1 MAVRVRD
8 YNKVQPE
15 TMSELPETTQIP
27 QQLSG
32 QRLDVALAEMFPQ
45 FSRNRLK
52 QWVQDGQILLDG
64 EVMKPKAKVFA
75 GQWLSLKIEPGDE
88 NESCE
93 PEDIPLNIVH
103 QDDALIVINKP
114 AGLVVHPAV
123 GHRSGTLQNA
133 LLFHD
138 AALSRVPRAGI
149 VHRLDKDTTGLMVVA
164 RTLQAHT
171 YLVDQLQQRLITREY
186 QALVH
191 GVMTGGGEIDQPI
204 GRHPHDRLRMAV
216 REGGREA
223 LTHYRLLQRFR
234 CHSHIQLKLDSGR
247 THQIR
252 VHMQHLHHAVVGDPV
267 YAGRMRLPPDA
278 SPEFIAALRDFKRQA
293 LHAWRLS
300 LQHPDTGEALSWEAL
315 IPADMEALRLQML
328 ADLEQHGDA

>member
-1 MAVRVRD
+1 MAFRVRD

-15 TMSELPETTQIP
+15 TMSDLPETTQIP

-64 EVMKPKAKVFA
+64 EVVKPKARVFV
-75 GQWLSLKIEPGDE
+75 GQWLGLNIEPSDE

-93 PEDIPLNIVH
+93 PEDIPLDIVH
-103 QDDALIVINKP
+103 QDEALIVINKP

-191 GVMTGGGEIDQPI
+191 GVLTGGGEINQPI
-204 GRHPHDRLRMAV
+204 GRHPRDRLRMAV
-216 REGGREA
+216 REDGREA

-252 VHMQHLHHAVVGDPV
+252 VHMQYLRHPVVGDPV
-267 YAGRMRLPPDA
+267 YAGRMRLPPNA
-278 SPEFIAALRDFKRQA
+278 SAEFTAALQNFKRQA

-300 LQHPDTGEALSWEAL
+300 LQHPDTGESLSWEVP
-315 IPADMEALRLQML
+315 IPADMEALRLLML
-328 ADLEQHGDA
+328 DDLKQHGDA

>member
-300 LQHPDTGEALSWEAL
+300 LQHPDTGEALSWEAP

>member
-1 MAVRVRD
+1 
-8 YNKVQPE
+8 
-15 TMSELPETTQIP
+15 
-27 QQLSG
+27 
-32 QRLDVALAEMFPQ
+32 
-45 FSRNRLK
+45 
-52 QWVQDGQILLDG
+52 
-64 EVMKPKAKVFA
+64 
-75 GQWLSLKIEPGDE
+75 
-88 NESCE
+88 
-93 PEDIPLNIVH
+93 VH

-300 LQHPDTGEALSWEAL
+300 LQHPDTGEALSWEAP
-315 IPADMEALRLQML
+315 IPSDMEALRLQML

>member
-8 YNKVQPE
+8 YNKVQLE
-15 TMSELPETTQIP
+15 TMSDLPETTQIP

-64 EVMKPKAKVFA
+64 EVVKPKAKVFA
-75 GQWLSLKIEPGDE
+75 NQWLSLKVEPGDE
-88 NESCE
+88 NEACE
-93 PEDIPLNIVH
+93 PEDIPLNIVY

-191 GVMTGGGEIDQPI
+191 GVLTGGGEIDQPI
-204 GRHPHDRLRMAV
+204 GRHPHDRLRMAI
-216 REGGREA
+216 REDGREA

-252 VHMQHLHHAVVGDPV
+252 VHMQYLRHPVVGDPV
-267 YAGRMRLPPDA
+267 YAGRMRLPPNA
-278 SPEFIAALRDFKRQA
+278 SAEFIAALQDFKRQA

-300 LQHPDTGEALSWEAL
+300 LQHPDTGEAMSWEAP
-315 IPADMEALRLQML
+315 IPSDMEALRLLMQD
-328 ADLEQHGDA
+328 DLEQHGDA

>member
-1 MAVRVRD
+1 MAIRVRD
-8 YNKVQPE
+8 YNKVQIQA
-15 TMSELPETTQIP
+15 MSDLPETIQIP

-45 FSRNRLK
+45 YSRNRLK

-64 EVMKPKAKVFA
+64 AVVKPKAKVFA
-75 GQWLSLKIEPGDE
+75 TQWLSLQVEPGDE
-88 NESCE
+88 NEACE
-93 PEDIPLNIVH
+93 AEDIALDIVH
-103 QDDALIVINKP
+103 QDAALIIINKP
-114 AGLVVHPAV
+114 AGLVVHPAA

-149 VHRLDKDTTGLMVVA
+149 VHRLEKDTTGLMVVA

-191 GVMTGGGEIDQPI
+191 GVMTGGGEVNQPI
-204 GRHPHDRLRMAV
+204 GRHPRDRLRMAV
-216 REGGREA
+216 REDGRES
-223 LTHYRLLQRFR
+223 LTHYRLCQRFR
-234 CHSHIQLKLDSGR
+234 CHSHVQLTLETGR

-252 VHMQHLHHAVVGDPV
+252 VHMQHLRHAVVGDLV

-278 SPEFIAALRDFKRQA
+278 SPEFIEALRSFKRQA

-300 LQHPDTGEALSWEAL
+300 LQHPDSGDALSWEAPL
-315 IPADMEALRLQML
+315 PADMEALRQQML
-328 ADLEQHGDA
+328 ADLELHGAG

>member
-1 MAVRVRD
+1 MVLRVAD
-8 YNKVQPE
+8 YNKVQIQ
-15 TMSELPETTQIP
+15 TMSDLPETAQIP

-32 QRLDVALAEMFPQ
+32 QRLDVALAEMFPE
-45 FSRNRLK
+45 FSRSRLK

-64 EVMKPKAKVFA
+64 EVVKPKAKVFA
-75 GQWLSLKIEPGDE
+75 SQRLSLNIELEDE

-93 PEDIPLNIVH
+93 PENIPLDIVH
-103 QDDALIVINKP
+103 QDEALIVVNKP

-123 GHRSGTLQNA
+123 GNRSGTLQNA
-133 LLFHD
+133 LLYHD

-191 GVMTGGGEIDQPI
+191 GVMTGGGMVDQPI

-216 REGGREA
+216 REDGRESV
-223 LTHYRLLQRFR
+223 THYRLLQRFR

-252 VHMQHLHHAVVGDPV
+252 VHMQYLHHPVVGDPV
-267 YAGRMRLPPDA
+267 YAGRMRIPPDA
-278 SPEFIAALRDFKRQA
+278 SPEFVAALREFKRQA

-300 LQHPDTGEALSWEAL
+300 LQHPNSGEILSWEAP
-315 IPADMEALRLQML
+315 IPEDMEALRLLML
-328 ADLEQHGDA
+328 EDLRQHGET